1 MQLSSGYENRK
12 GRVDIVPLM
21 DVMFLLLVF
30 FIYAMVRMTMERGV
44 KVALPAGP
52 GKEVAGK
59 SMVISITA
67 SNTLAMENRVL
78 TLDQLLPEAAALTR
92 LNPGLPVLIKGDRT
106 ADLGVAVELVA
117 RLRHQGITQVSFL
130 VDPDKGP

>member
-1 MQLSSGYENRK
+1 
-12 GRVDIVPLM
+12 VDIVPLI

-52 GKEVAGK
+52 GREVAGK

-92 LNPGLPVLIKGDRT
+92 LYPGLPVLIKGDRT
-106 ADLGVAVELVA
+106 ADLGVAVELIA

-130 VDPDKGP
+130 VEPDKGQ